1 MGIQKL
7 LHRTI
12 EIFQF
17 CGQCAELPEQKKR
30 KQIIKN
36 QKSKMAKNLAFT
48 KTI

>member
-17 CGQCAELPEQKKR
+17 CGQCAELPQQKKA
-30 KQIIKN
+30 KAN
-36 QKSKMAKNLAFT
+36 HEKSKMAKNLAFT
-48 KTI
+48 KTV